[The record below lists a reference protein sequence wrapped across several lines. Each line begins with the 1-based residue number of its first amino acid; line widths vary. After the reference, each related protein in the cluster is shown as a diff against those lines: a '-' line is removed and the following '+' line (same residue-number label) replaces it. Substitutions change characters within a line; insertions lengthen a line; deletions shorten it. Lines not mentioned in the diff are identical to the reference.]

1 MEGVAF
7 QMRWAIEYGEDF
19 GQPMGS
25 IRAVGGGTI
34 GTQWLQIIADVI
46 GRPLQVVKDP
56 QDAAAVG
63 AAACALVGLGL
74 QPDFG
79 FLDERVAIERTY
91 VPDRERA
98 AGYTDRF
105 ATYRSLYDAL
115 APIYHGSTRQVGAGS
130 RW

>member
-1 MEGVAF
+1 
-7 QMRWAIEYGEDF
+7 
-19 GQPMGS
+19 MGP

-46 GRPLQVVKDP
+46 GRQLQVVKDP
-56 QDAAAVG
+56 QEAAAVG
-63 AAACALVGLGL
+63 AAACALVGLGM

-79 FLDERVAIERTY
+79 FLQDRVAVERTY
-91 VPDRERA
+91 VPDHQRA
-98 AGYTDRF
+98 TAYTDRF

-115 APIYHGSTRQVGAGS
+115 APIYHRSTRQVSAGS